1 MCPFVSG
8 IFHSAQCFWASW
20 VFLNVH
26 GDLVF
31 KGMLAESSHKQMN
44 HFSMWLLLP
53 LTSLSCK
60 NGVCILVLSSQ
71 ACFRGAL
78 TPQLLYMWKV
88 WLDSTILHF
97 FFVFFCRI
105 FFPYKSDAINTQI
118 THLIKSKFTM
128 SEEFKWNVNPSIYN
142 FYTHK
147 PNHKYHK

>member
-78 TPQLLYMWKV
+78 TSQLLSMWKV
-88 WLDSTILHF
+88 WLDSAILHF
-97 FFVFFCRI
+97 FLYFFVDFFS
-105 FFPYKSDAINTQI
+105 YKSDAINTQI
-118 THLIKSKFTM
+118 THLLKSMFTM
-128 SEEFKWNVNPSIYN
+128 SEEFKWNVNPFITIL
-142 FYTHK
+142 YT
-147 PNHKYHK
+147 